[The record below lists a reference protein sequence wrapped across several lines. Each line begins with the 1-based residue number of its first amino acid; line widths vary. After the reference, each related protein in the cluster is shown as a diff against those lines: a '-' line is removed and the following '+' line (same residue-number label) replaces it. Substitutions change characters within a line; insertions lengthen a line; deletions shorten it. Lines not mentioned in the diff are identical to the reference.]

1 MEGWGRRPAGGLGR
15 CRQAAL
21 CDRYRARHAAQSA
34 CVGQTVKGQRLAQ
47 VHACTAPSTHLNH
60 IALRDAPR
68 GVAVKELKGGAQ
80 LGLRQVLLLQ
90 AGCSGGDM
98 QNR

>member
-1 MEGWGRRPAGGLGR
+1 M
-15 CRQAAL
+15 
-21 CDRYRARHAAQSA
+21 
-34 CVGQTVKGQRLAQ
+34 
-47 VHACTAPSTHLNH
+47 HACTAHSAHLNH

-98 QNR
+98 QQNR